1 MRMYINSRID
11 YDGSNGIGVETFDL
25 LGVGAES
32 EKQKAESGENAF
44 SHLPMFAYN
53 RVTQG
58 IGRDLKHNQFPS
70 CLIAK

>member
-32 EKQKAESGENAF
+32 EKQKAESGENAA
-44 SHLPMFAYN
+44 SHLFFSDI
-53 RVTQG
+53 TG
-58 IGRDLKHNQFPS
+58 GGPS
-70 CLIAK
+70 TEMTPSVIL